1 MQAGLAQRTREDF
14 RWRRRQPFA
23 WQLLVNLLGLV
34 AIAPL
39 AGALTDR
46 VVARSG
52 SALVSNYDMARFAL
66 SPWGIAF
73 VLLTAAVAFAFM
85 LAQFAGH
92 TWLAGHAIARRPVT
106 TRGTLLAVARR
117 TPQLLHLGLRMFL
130 RLLLLALPFA
140 AGAGLLW
147 ATTLRGHDINY
158 YLAETP
164 PEWRRAVAVAAVLG
178 VAYALVALRQLAGWL
193 YALPLLMFDRASPS
207 EALSGSER
215 MLRGK
220 LRAIVPLLVAW
231 WAGVGAVA
239 LACAWAGRFVTE
251 PALRWAGI
259 DVHRVLPLVAL
270 FMAVAMA
277 AGFVFSTLQAAG
289 HQFFVTRA
297 YAEQRGD
304 SMPQVP
310 GTGSPADVATWR
322 RARPLLAG
330 GVLLALLA
338 LGTAA
343 FLFTRLDLREDVL
356 VTAHRGAAQLAPE
369 NSLGAFRAAME
380 AGADY
385 VELDVQRA
393 RDGGI
398 VVVHDGD
405 LMRMAGD
412 PRRIRDLTV
421 AELRAIELRRKG
433 GTEPTG
439 QSVPTLEQVID
450 LVRGR
455 MRINVELKYNVPDPA
470 LAPAVID
477 LLRAKDFLDQ
487 VVITSLDYAALRQVE
502 GIDPAIDTGLIVTAA
517 VGDETRA
524 QADFLSLNS
533 ARATP
538 ALILQARAAGKDVH
552 VWTVNDPEVM
562 LRMIERDVDNVIT
575 DEPAMLVRVMR
586 DRNALTPAEQLG
598 LRLRI
603 LFSTA
608 PRQLTEASAVPEL

>member
-1 MQAGLAQRTREDF
+1 M
-14 RWRRRQPFA
+14 
-23 WQLLVNLLGLV
+23 
-34 AIAPL
+34 
-39 AGALTDR
+39 
-46 VVARSG
+46 
-52 SALVSNYDMARFAL
+52 
-66 SPWGIAF
+66 
-73 VLLTAAVAFAFM
+73 
-85 LAQFAGH
+85 
-92 TWLAGHAIARRPVT
+92 
-106 TRGTLLAVARR
+106 RGTLLAVARR
-117 TPQLLHLGLRMFL
+117 TPQLLHLGVRIFV

-164 PEWRRAVAVAAVLG
+164 PEWRRALAVAAVLG
-178 VAYALVALRQLAGWL
+178 VAYALLALRQLARWL
-193 YALPLLMFDRASPS
+193 YALPLLMFDGAQPS
-207 EALSGSER
+207 DALSGSER
-215 MLRGK
+215 MLSGK
-220 LRAIVPLLVAW
+220 LRKIVPPLVAW
-231 WAGVGAVA
+231 WVGLGAVA

-297 YAEQRGD
+297 FAEQRSD
-304 SMPQVP
+304 SWLQVQ
-310 GTGSPADVATWR
+310 GADSPADVAAWR

-330 GVLLALLA
+330 GVLVAILA

-343 FLFTRLDLREDVL
+343 YLFTRLDLREDVL

-385 VELDVQRA
+385 VELDVQRT

-412 PRRIRDLTV
+412 PRRIRDLTA
-421 AELRAIELRRKG
+421 AELGAIQLRRKG

-439 QSVPTLEQVID
+439 EFVPTLEQVID

-455 MRINVELKYNVPDPA
+455 MRINVELKYNVPDPT

-477 LLRAKDFLDQ
+477 LLRSQDFLDQ

-502 GIDPAIDTGLIVTAA
+502 GIHPDIDTGLIVTAA
-517 VGDETRA
+517 VGDVTRA

-533 ARATP
+533 AHATR

-575 DEPAMLVRVMR
+575 DEPALLVRVMR
-586 DRNALTPAEQLG
+586 DRNALAPVEQLG

-608 PRQLTEASAVPEL
+608 PPQLTEASSVPAL